1 LVPTQKPFLKVF
13 MGLNTFV
20 IRLSRGRLGSR
31 LGTQTVLLLHN
42 VGRRSGREHV
52 TPIAYFYLEGFYF
65 LVGSNWG
72 MDRNAAWYHNLLAHP
87 HTLIEVRGRK
97 IPVEAQQALGQEYDR
112 LWQYAIE
119 HHPPYRHYQE
129 MTHRHIPIV
138 KLVPREKK

>member
-1 LVPTQKPFLKVF
+1 MAVNKA
-13 MGLNTFV
+13 V

-42 VGRRSGREHV
+42 LGRRSGREYV

-72 MDRNAAWYHNLLAHP
+72 MDRNASWYHNLLAQP
-87 HTLIEVRGRK
+87 HTLIEVRGKK
-97 IPVEAQQALGQEYDR
+97 IPVEAQEAVGAEYQR
-112 LWQYAIE
+112 LWQYAVE

-129 MTHRHIPIV
+129 MTQRHIPIV
-138 KLVPREKK
+138 KLVTEERRE